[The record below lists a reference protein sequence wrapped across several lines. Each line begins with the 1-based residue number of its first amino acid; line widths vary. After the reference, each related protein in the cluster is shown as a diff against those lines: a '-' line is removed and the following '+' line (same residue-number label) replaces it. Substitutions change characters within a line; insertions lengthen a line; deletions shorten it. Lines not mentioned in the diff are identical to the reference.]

1 MHAKDLLSELFE
13 DRPCLW
19 RDAKEGGLPLYAVCV
34 VILYVIGAAFG
45 IKPYAFPPPQ
55 RALRETMHQLYPRQ
69 KEMKFK

>member
-1 MHAKDLLSELFE
+1 MLKSIFIFLVSLI
-13 DRPCLW
+13 
-19 RDAKEGGLPLYAVCV
+19 GLPLYAVCV

-55 RALRETMHQLYPRQ
+55 RALRETMHQLHPRQ